1 MLFLKGLSGSM
12 ARQRITYARDQLR
25 SRRLDNLFMKTE
37 VEDIDMLQ
45 RAILGEVQDESD
57 QIKAEA
63 KEKVDA
69 IRKRAQEQADAE
81 SKAILDTARQEAER
95 LRSQAVA
102 TAQMKARSAQLAH
115 REQLLDRVFKTV
127 KEKLADV
134 QKRPDYDQIATML
147 LREALQELRVNK
159 AEIRADKVT
168 QNFLEKKALGE
179 ISKELNGQFTMAEA
193 LEEGMGVVVNAAD
206 GKLHYDNTLETRLH
220 RLQSTLRSSVNKI
233 LLGEKA

>member
-1 MLFLKGLSGSM
+1 
-12 ARQRITYARDQLR
+12 
-25 SRRLDNLFMKTE
+25 MKTE

>member
-1 MLFLKGLSGSM
+1 M
-12 ARQRITYARDQLR
+12 
-25 SRRLDNLFMKTE
+25 NTE
-37 VEDIDMLQ
+37 VEDIEMLE
-45 RAILGEVQDESD
+45 RAILGEVRDASD

-69 IRKRAQEQADAE
+69 IRKRAEAQAEAE
-81 SKAILDTARQEAER
+81 RKAILDIARQEAER

-127 KEKLADV
+127 KEKLSDV
-134 QKRPDYDQIATML
+134 QKRPDYDQIAAML

-159 AEIRADKVT
+159 AEIRADKET

-179 ISKELNGQFTMAEA
+179 ISKELNGQFTMADP
-193 LEEGMGVVVNAAD
+193 LEEGIGLVVDAAD
-206 GKLHYDNTLETRLH
+206 GKLHYDNTLETRLN
-220 RLQSTLRSSVNKI
+220 RLQSTLRSSVYKM